1 MRDKNARMVTPTFG
15 SRYMREAIPK
25 TTMPHKSMDPRS
37 AYHLIHDE
45 LQTQGNPTLNMA
57 SFVTTIM
64 DEECDRLISENLGVN
79 CIDTEVYRANLEI
92 QNRCVAILNDLRNA
106 PEPAKS
112 WSTACAGSSEAVM
125 LGVRPANGVAAKGVA
140 AKRGRH

>member
-1 MRDKNARMVTPTFG
+1 MRDKSVLTVTPTFG
-15 SRYMREAIPK
+15 SRYMCEAIPK
-25 TTMPHKSMDPRS
+25 TRLPQKSMDPRS

-79 CIDTEVYRANLEI
+79 YIDTEVYRANLDI
-92 QNRCVAILNDLRNA
+92 HNRCVAILNDLCGA
-106 PEPAKS
+106 PEPGRA
-112 WSTACAGSSEAVM
+112 WGAACAGSPGAGGLAHLCPQSA
-125 LGVRPANGVAAKGVA
+125 G
-140 AKRGRH
+140 